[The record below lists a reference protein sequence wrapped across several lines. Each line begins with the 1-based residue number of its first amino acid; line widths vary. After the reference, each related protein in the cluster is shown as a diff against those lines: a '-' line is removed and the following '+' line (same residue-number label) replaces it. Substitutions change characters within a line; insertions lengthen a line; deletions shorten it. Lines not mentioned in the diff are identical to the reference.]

1 MSNILSEEQVLCVE
15 NSKFIEERAARLMA
29 DLIYTLR
36 FWREQAKIAEEDR
49 DQYKEKYEKLLVEG
63 VSKEL
68 EIFKQQIIMG
78 LGIR

>member
-1 MSNILSEEQVLCVE
+1 
-15 NSKFIEERAARLMA
+15 MA

-36 FWREQAKIAEEDR
+36 FWREQAKIVEEER

-68 EIFKQQIIMG
+68 EVFKQQIIMG

>member
-1 MSNILSEEQVLCVE
+1 MSDILSEEQILCIE
-15 NSKFIEERAARLMA
+15 NSKFSDERAARIMA
-29 DLIYTLR
+29 GLIYTLR
-36 FWREQAKIAEEDR
+36 FWREQAEIAREDR

-68 EIFKQQIIMG
+68 ETFKQQIIMG

>member
-1 MSNILSEEQVLCVE
+1 MLTLLSEEQVLAIE
-15 NSKFIEERAARLMA
+15 DGKFIEERAARSMA

-36 FWREQAKIAEEDR
+36 FWREQAETAREER

-68 EIFKQQIIMG
+68 EVFKQQIILG